1 MDKKQLFTL
10 LCGHVHLKQDSGWK
24 WKYFAYFLFVA
35 LSKMSAFPSVS
46 NRKRGG
52 CSCKQEQG
60 EAQSHCSE
68 LWGAVRAGWLNLG
81 ELDFGPTE
89 VRLVLP
95 RPGET

>member
-1 MDKKQLFTL
+1 MEMEIFCILSV
-10 LCGHVHLKQDSGWK
+10 CGSVKNVS
-24 WKYFAYFLFVA
+24 
-35 LSKMSAFPSVS
+35 LSFCVKSQE
-46 NRKRGG
+46 GG

-95 RPGET
+95 RPGES

>member
-1 MDKKQLFTL
+1 MEMEIFCILSV
-10 LCGHVHLKQDSGWK
+10 CGSFKNVSLSFCVKSQD
-24 WKYFAYFLFVA
+24 
-35 LSKMSAFPSVS
+35 
-46 NRKRGG
+46 GG

-81 ELDFGPTE
+81 ELDFAPTE
-89 VRLVLP
+89 VRLVLL